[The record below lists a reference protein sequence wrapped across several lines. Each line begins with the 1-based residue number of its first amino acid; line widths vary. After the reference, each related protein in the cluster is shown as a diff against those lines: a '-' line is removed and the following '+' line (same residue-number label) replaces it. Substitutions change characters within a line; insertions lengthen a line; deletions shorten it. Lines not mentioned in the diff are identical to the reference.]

1 MLNNCGRL
9 IFAKNLGNL
18 PFLVWLYSWKVTW
31 LSYTWKGCKLMFKLK
46 SLQSRW
52 IAKLLVTLTICAGLT
67 VRLSPHQHERKFS
80 CAHVCRQRHLQTSTP
95 TPQKSFPKF
104 WNVWK
109 YPHLSTHSIVHSVV
123 DGVIYEFWNFAY
135 DLWLMTYEG
144 LVEMFKGDF
153 EYTWAE

>member
-9 IFAKNLGNL
+9 LFAKNLGNL

-31 LSYTWKGCKLMFKLK
+31 LSYTWKGWKINFHIEIVAIQMDSKITGHAHYL
-46 SLQSRW
+46 R
-52 IAKLLVTLTICAGLT
+52 
-67 VRLSPHQHERKFS
+67 RLDRSPVPPSAWTEIFLRT
-80 CAHVCRQRHLQTSTP
+80 CLQRHLQTSTP
-95 TPQKSFPKF
+95 THQKSFPKF